1 MADVK
6 VNVYTPAGRH
16 VGYFLNP
23 AIKSFPDG
31 DYELNGEFYDV
42 EGSKVALQIGI
53 QSPDPALFLRC
64 KRPIGRPQKTAKLL
78 CPARPPAG
86 HHERTRRL
94 APLP

>member
-23 AIKSFPDG
+23 AIKSFPEG

-42 EGSKVALQIGI
+42 EGSKVLKLEFNPQTLPYSCDVSALSAAHKKL
-53 QSPDPALFLRC
+53 QSCYVQR
-64 KRPIGRPQKTAKLL
+64 GRQPVMMSGRGA
-78 CPARPPAG
+78 
-86 HHERTRRL
+86 
-94 APLP
+94 